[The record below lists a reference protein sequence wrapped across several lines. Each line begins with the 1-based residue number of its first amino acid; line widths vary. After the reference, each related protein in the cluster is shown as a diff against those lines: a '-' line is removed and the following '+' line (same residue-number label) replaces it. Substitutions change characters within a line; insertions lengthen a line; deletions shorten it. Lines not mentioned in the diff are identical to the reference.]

1 MTPNYEQTFQDRS
14 EYAGGGGPQYR
25 TPAGAPRDLSVGERA
40 RLLRREGIAN
50 QATPTHPDEPMDYGE
65 RLA

>member
-1 MTPNYEQTFQDRS
+1 MTPNHEQAFQDRS
-14 EYAGGGGPQYR
+14 EYQGERGQQCR
-25 TPAGAPRDLSVGERA
+25 TPAGTSRDLSVGERA